1 MLAGEWSALRV
12 LGYDNRSRAP
22 VEGRIAAGY
31 GLWTDSWCS
40 GFTGNSEMNEVKG
53 NGAVRTPR
61 LRPLS
66 SFLPPVPTEQFIK
79 ERESRVAVSKVDD
92 ENDRKK

>member
-1 MLAGEWSALRV
+1 MIDV
-12 LGYDNRSRAP
+12 
-22 VEGRIAAGY
+22 VKGY
-31 GLWTDSWCS
+31 GVVWSRRSS
-40 GFTGNSEMNEVKG
+40 GNHTNSEMNEVKG